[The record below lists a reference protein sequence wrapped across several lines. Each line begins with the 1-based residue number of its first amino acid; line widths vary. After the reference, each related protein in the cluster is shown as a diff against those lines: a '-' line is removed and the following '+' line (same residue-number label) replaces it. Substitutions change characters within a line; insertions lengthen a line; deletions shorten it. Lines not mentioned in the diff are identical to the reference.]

1 MHAPGPMQPPQ
12 QDYECSETREAGSA
26 ARLNNRQTVVIVG
39 TTLTVGVCIC
49 AMIFASTLAIRA
61 DIRAEF
67 RKVDANL
74 QAMRTELRGKIATLR
89 QELGTKID
97 GLQGAKRQAQRACP
111 SNASMDADASRS
123 KQ

>member
-1 MHAPGPMQPPQ
+1 MNAAR
-12 QDYECSETREAGSA
+12 TREAGSA

-97 GLQGAKRQAQRACP
+97 GLQGAQRQAQRACP